1 MPQYML
7 SVHAPAAPPS
17 TGDPTPDPPVDEE
30 AMAAHMAA
38 VEALE
43 TEMRD
48 AGAWAA
54 SARLHGPETATV
66 VRRDD
71 GGTLLTDGPYL
82 ESKEHVAGFYVITAD
97 DLDDALAWAARV
109 VDTFGMPAIEVRP
122 LAGYDA

>member
-1 MPQYML
+1 MPQYLL
-7 SVHAPAAPPS
+7 SVHAPAPGGTVETPASGPP
-17 TGDPTPDPPVDEE
+17 PDEE

-43 TEMRD
+43 TEMR
-48 AGAWAA
+48 ATGAWAA

-66 VRRDD
+66 VRRGD

-97 DLDDALAWAARV
+97 DLDDALSWATRV
-109 VDTFGMPAIEVRP
+109 VDTFGMPALEVRP